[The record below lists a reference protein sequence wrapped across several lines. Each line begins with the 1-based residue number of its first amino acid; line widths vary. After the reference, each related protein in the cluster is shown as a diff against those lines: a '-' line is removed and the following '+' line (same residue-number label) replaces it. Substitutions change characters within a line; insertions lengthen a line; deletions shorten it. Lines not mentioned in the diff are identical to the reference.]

1 MYLKFNLPWG
11 NSEEIK
17 DRLDH
22 LLRDIPD
29 NYRYSLN
36 ESSIPSTLDSLKQYV
51 IRRSTKSCLLDGDLI
66 QKEWFPSYYP
76 DIFLSHSGKDDKL
89 ARKIQS
95 ILKKAGLEVFVDS
108 TVWGCISDL
117 QKEFDE
123 KYCLNPGG
131 LTYSYDKR
139 NNSTAAIHMMLSTA
153 LTQVMDHSE
162 YVFFLNTSKSNLG
175 DAYGKYEFT
184 DSPWIYHE
192 LSTAKVLRQHH
203 GNNVIQ
209 ESRADD
215 AEAKLIHGLD
225 MHDFLTLTL
234 DDFRYWVQKG
244 TNESPESILY
254 DLLNMKA
261 EQKRLEK
268 LYSKIDESIK

>member
-153 LTQVMDHSE
+153 LTQVMDQSK
-162 YVFFLNTSKSNLG
+162 YLFFLLSGSSGKEFLMFSIYSSESLIATKSG
-175 DAYGKYEFT
+175 SGKY
-184 DSPWIYHE
+184 
-192 LSTAKVLRQHH
+192 L
-203 GNNVIQ
+203 
-209 ESRADD
+209 
-215 AEAKLIHGLD
+215 
-225 MHDFLTLTL
+225 
-234 DDFRYWVQKG
+234 
-244 TNESPESILY
+244 
-254 DLLNMKA
+254 
-261 EQKRLEK
+261 
-268 LYSKIDESIK
+268 